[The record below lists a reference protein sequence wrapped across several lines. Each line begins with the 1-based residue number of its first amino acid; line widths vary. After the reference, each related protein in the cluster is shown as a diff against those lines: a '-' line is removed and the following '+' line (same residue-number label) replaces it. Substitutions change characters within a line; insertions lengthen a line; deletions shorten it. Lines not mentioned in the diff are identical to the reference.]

1 MKATIQAFILSAF
14 CLTANA
20 QTTAKE
26 WQAKAVEKY
35 PTLSVQGSSFNKRFV
50 EAYTERRKTNPNFF
64 ANPKWPLTL
73 ADEVDEALVKLE
85 NERQAKI
92 AVEAAA
98 ADAAAEKYRE
108 SEKVRAI
115 EMANKKAERD
125 QAEALVKLENERQAK
140 IAVEAAAAN
149 AAAAAALDKATAKA
163 EAEQAEKEKAAQEA
177 AWKSTQKAAA
187 RSNNWWEVIGWAFGV
202 LIVLLIIYPVIK
214 LLDWGSLKRGDRTI
228 APQPERTIATPT
240 ERTIAPMPEH
250 TEKPAKYGA
259 VDLAADT
266 AVGVAK
272 FTFRATVLA
281 VPFVFR
287 TAGKLLGRFFK
298 DDGKNR

>member
-98 ADAAAEKYRE
+98 AD
-108 SEKVRAI
+108 
-115 EMANKKAERD
+115 
-125 QAEALVKLENERQAK
+125 
-140 IAVEAAAAN
+140 

>member
-140 IAVEAAAAN
+140 IAVEAAAAD

-214 LLDWGSLKRGDRTI
+214 LLDWGGDRTI